1 MDEKMRQ
8 EIALHRWAVIAE
20 AANPRLSGGERGAV
34 VRAIAAR
41 QHAHPD
47 GTVRRYSRGTVDR
60 WLRAWRAGGVDGL
73 RPAARSD
80 TGKVRAMPELFAEA
94 AALRLEL
101 PGRSAAQI
109 SSILYHRHGVRVAE
123 RTVRG
128 QLRRAGLHRAA
139 LKAAPKAYGRYEAER
154 PNERWVTDVLVGPWV
169 PYPKRD
175 GSARARLFLIVDD
188 HSRLLVDGR
197 FYDRENAR
205 ICQELLRRAI
215 TRRGIPDI
223 LYADNGA
230 PFANAWLARTCAV
243 LGIRLIHSKPYSPQ
257 GRGKQERANRYI
269 REAFLAEAMHQGIES
284 LDQLNDWFAAWAE
297 QVANRRVHAETGQ
310 PPIDRFQAA
319 GPHRQADPALIREA
333 FRWSVTRRVTRVAT
347 VPLEGN
353 STPSIPPSPGRRV
366 ELRYDPEDLAGIEVF
381 LDGRPAGA
389 AVPFV
394 IGRHVH
400 RAVAPPAPPAAD
412 PTGIDY
418 LGMVA
423 AAHDEEAGTG
433 AAIDFTRLPMLPQRP
448 GRTAM
453 ASRAPWAAH
462 FGLARTPF
470 GKAIAA
476 GDLFARQ
483 AHAQATARIS
493 FCITETLL
501 GVITGDVGAGK
512 TVAVRA
518 AVAGLDPTR
527 HQVIYVANPAFGTR
541 GLYVQVVR
549 ALGAQPRYLKA
560 ELMAQAADL
569 LAAEA
574 AERHR
579 TVVLIV
585 DEAHLLQPDQLEELR
600 LMTNA
605 EMDSASPFAGILI
618 GQPTL
623 ARQLRMGTFA
633 ALDQRIATRYAIKPM
648 DLAESAAYLRHHMT
662 LAGREEPLFA
672 DDAVARLHR
681 VSSGLPRALNNAA
694 TAALIAAAAA
704 GQDLVDDACAKK
716 AVAELTR
723 D

>member
-1 MDEKMRQ
+1 MQGVTAPGTGGARVMDEKMRQ

-20 AANPRLSGGERGAV
+20 AASGRLAGGERGAV

-41 QHAHPD
+41 EHAQPD
-47 GTVRRYSRGTVDR
+47 GTMRRYSRGTIDR

-109 SSILYHRHGVRVAE
+109 SLILYHRHGVRVPD
-123 RTVRG
+123 RTIRG

-139 LKAAPKAYGRYEAER
+139 LKAAPRAWGRYEAER

-205 ICQELLRRAI
+205 ACQELLRRAI

-223 LYADNGA
+223 LYCDNGA
-230 PFANAWLARTCAV
+230 PFANAWLARTCEV
-243 LGIRLIHSKPYSPQ
+243 LGIRLVHSKPDSPQ

-284 LDQLNDWFAAWAE
+284 LDQLNDWFAAWAG

-319 GPHRQADPALIREA
+319 GPLRQADPALLRDA

-347 VPLEGN
+347 VPLDGN
-353 STPSIPPSPGRRV
+353 SYSVDPALTGRRV
-366 ELRYDPEDLAGIEVF
+366 ELRYDPEDLSRIEVF
-381 LDGRPAGA
+381 LEGRPAGA

-394 IGRHVH
+394 IRRHVH
-400 RAVAPPAPPAAD
+400 KAVQPAPPPRQD

-433 AAIDFTRLPMLPQRP
+433 TKIDFTRLQMQPP
-448 GRTAM
+448 GED
-453 ASRAPWAAH
+453 
-462 FGLARTPF
+462 
-470 GKAIAA
+470 
-476 GDLFARQ
+476 GDA
-483 AHAQATARIS
+483 
-493 FCITETLL
+493 
-501 GVITGDVGAGK
+501 
-512 TVAVRA
+512 
-518 AVAGLDPTR
+518 
-527 HQVIYVANPAFGTR
+527 
-541 GLYVQVVR
+541 
-549 ALGAQPRYLKA
+549 
-560 ELMAQAADL
+560 
-569 LAAEA
+569 
-574 AERHR
+574 
-579 TVVLIV
+579 
-585 DEAHLLQPDQLEELR
+585 
-600 LMTNA
+600 
-605 EMDSASPFAGILI
+605 
-618 GQPTL
+618 
-623 ARQLRMGTFA
+623 
-633 ALDQRIATRYAIKPM
+633 
-648 DLAESAAYLRHHMT
+648 
-662 LAGREEPLFA
+662 
-672 DDAVARLHR
+672 
-681 VSSGLPRALNNAA
+681 
-694 TAALIAAAAA
+694 
-704 GQDLVDDACAKK
+704 
-716 AVAELTR
+716 
-723 D
+723 